1 MPNLRFTEKPLS
13 EWMKE
18 GGEHSDVVISSRVRI
33 ARNLVHHPF
42 PIVASAEQA
51 EQVQGQL
58 IEALESESVQS
69 IGTFEPIILSELDD
83 VDKEVL
89 MEKHLISP
97 SLINESRAGAVLL
110 AEDESVSIMLNEE
123 DHLRIQ
129 CLYPGFQLQEAWERA
144 SGIDDAFEKAVNYA
158 FDDHRGYMT
167 SCPTNMGTG
176 LRASVM
182 LHLPALAIMNQVGR
196 ILSAV
201 SQVGLAVRGLY
212 GEGSEAIGNIFQ
224 ISNQIT
230 LGLSEEEIIDN
241 LRSVVLQI
249 IEYEQH
255 ARNRL
260 LTESRLRITDRIMR
274 SYGILCYA
282 TMMDSKE
289 AFQRISDVRLGVD
302 LGLIDKTTVTQMNE
316 LMIMT
321 QSGFLQKTFGVK
333 MGSGERDMYRA
344 QLIRDKL
351 GNVHVED

>member
-13 EWMKE
+13 DWMQK
-18 GGEHSDVVISSRVRI
+18 GGEYSDVVISSRVRI
-33 ARNLVHHPF
+33 ARNLIHHPF
-42 PIVASAEQA
+42 PILANMEQA
-51 EQVQGQL
+51 QQVRQHLTEVLSDKTLQ
-58 IEALESESVQS
+58 AL
-69 IGTFEPIILSELDD
+69 GPFEPLLLDELEE
-83 VDKEVL
+83 VDRQVL

-97 SLINESRAGAVLL
+97 NLLNDSKSGAVLL
-110 AEDESVSIMLNEE
+110 TEDESVSIMVNEE

-144 SGIDDAFEKAVNYA
+144 TKIDDAFEDLVDFA
-158 FDDHRGYMT
+158 FDDRRGYLT
-167 SCPTNMGTG
+167 SCPTNVGTG
-176 LRASVM
+176 LRVSVM

-196 ILSAV
+196 VLSAV

-230 LGLSEEEIIDN
+230 LGLPEEEIIDN
-241 LRSVVLQI
+241 LHSVVLQM
-249 IEYEQH
+249 IEYEHH
-255 ARNRL
+255 ARSRL
-260 LTESRLRITDRIMR
+260 LSESKLRVTDRIMR
-274 SYGILCYA
+274 SYGILSYA

-302 LGLIDKTTVTQMNE
+302 LGLIDKASVIQMNE
-316 LMIMT
+316 LTIMT
-321 QSGFLQKTFGVK
+321 QPGFLQKTFGVK
-333 MGSGERDMYRA
+333 MGSGESDMYRA